1 MEFSQDSTVS
11 KLILLFI
18 LEKMEIPLTENSIID
33 ICTSRNDWLNYME
46 CKDVLYQLIEANFV
60 YKSGTG
66 NTSEERYN
74 ITYEGQ
80 NCLEHFYE
88 RIPAELR
95 EQISEYAKENKVSFK
110 RSQEYVSDYFKNNDG
125 SYTVVLKIRSSL
137 VNVSLF
143 EMKLK
148 TPSRQNALEAC
159 KNWREKAHLV
169 YEYIYESLVNF

>member
-11 KLILLFI
+11 KLTLLFI

-66 NTSEERYN
+66 NANEERYN

-80 NCLEHFYE
+80 NCLEHFYD

-95 EQISEYAKENKVSFK
+95 EQIAEYAKENKVHFK
-110 RSQEYVSDYFKNNDG
+110 RAQ
-125 SYTVVLKIRSSL
+125 
-137 VNVSLF
+137 
-143 EMKLK
+143 
-148 TPSRQNALEAC
+148 
-159 KNWREKAHLV
+159 
-169 YEYIYESLVNF
+169 